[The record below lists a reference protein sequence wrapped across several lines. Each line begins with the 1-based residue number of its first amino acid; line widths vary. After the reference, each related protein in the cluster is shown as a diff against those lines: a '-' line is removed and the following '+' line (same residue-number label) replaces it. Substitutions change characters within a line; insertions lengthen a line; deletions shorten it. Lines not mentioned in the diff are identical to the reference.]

1 MFGWSVEHVDI
12 VLSLTAEEAGARGDA
27 VEVVGFGVETGKR
40 ERSSRPKTVL
50 ARHWERMQVPEP
62 KIIEPESLD
71 ANIEAAPNAD
81 AVFLVWAGERSAYLA
96 KTSMLRRRLMRI
108 FKAPDPK
115 QGDAPR
121 RSLNLRGV
129 ATRIEYWLTGSR
141 FESTLVHYALARRY
155 FPEDYLR
162 LVKLRMPAYIKLI
175 LSNEF
180 PRTQVSTRLGASRA
194 IHYGPFQSRAAAELF
209 ENEFLDL
216 FQIRRCQENLEPS
229 PQHPG
234 CIYGEMNRCLRPCQ
248 QVVTREEYLSEVARV
263 EEFLAGN
270 GAALISATTAAR
282 DRLSAE
288 MDFEEA
294 ARQHKRLERIQAV
307 LALRGDLACDIDRL
321 YGVAI
326 APSLAPD
333 SVRLW
338 FVCRGAWHAPMEFAL
353 TSLVS
358 LDQRLRELVASIQ
371 PAMPPLAERQEHL
384 ALLARWHYSS
394 WSDGEWIGFSA
405 LDQAPYRK
413 LVRAIS
419 RVSQKANSEQARA

>member
-1 MFGWSVEHVDI
+1 
-12 VLSLTAEEAGARGDA
+12 
-27 VEVVGFGVETGKR
+27 
-40 ERSSRPKTVL
+40 
-50 ARHWERMQVPEP
+50 MQVPEP
-62 KIIEPESLD
+62 KIIDPESLD
-71 ANIEAAPNAD
+71 ADIESVPNAD
-81 AVFLVWAGERSAYLA
+81 AVFLVWAGERSSYLA

-108 FKAPDPK
+108 FRPSEGIK
-115 QGDAPR
+115 

-129 ATRIEYWLTGSR
+129 ATRIEYWPTGSR
-141 FESTLVHYALARRY
+141 FESMLVHYALARRY
-155 FPEDYLR
+155 FPDAYLR
-162 LVKLRMPAYIKLI
+162 MIKLRMPAYVKLV
-175 LSNEF
+175 LANEF

-248 QVVTREEYLSEVARV
+248 QVVTREEYLSEVGRV

-270 GAALISATTAAR
+270 GAAMISATTAAR

-294 ARQHKRLERIQAV
+294 ARQHKRLERIQQV

-326 APSLAPD
+326 AASLAPD

-338 FVCRGAWHAPMEFAL
+338 FVCQGAWQAPVEFAL
-353 TSLVS
+353 TSLIS

-371 PAMPPLAERQEHL
+371 PAMPALAERQEHL
-384 ALLARWHYSS
+384 ALLARWRFST
-394 WSDGEWIGFSA
+394 WSDGEWIGFPG

-419 RVSQKANSEQARA
+419 RVSQKAASQSGVS

>member
-1 MFGWSVEHVDI
+1 MQIHEPQIIDP
-12 VLSLTAEEAGARGDA
+12 
-27 VEVVGFGVETGKR
+27 
-40 ERSSRPKTVL
+40 ER
-50 ARHWERMQVPEP
+50 
-62 KIIEPESLD
+62 LD
-71 ANIEAAPNAD
+71 AEIEAVPNAD

-108 FKAPDPK
+108 FKPSEEIK
-115 QGDAPR
+115 

-129 ATRIEYWLTGSR
+129 ATRIEYWPTGSR
-141 FESTLVHYALARRY
+141 LESTLVHYALARRY
-155 FPEDYLR
+155 FAEDYLR
-162 LVKLRMPAYIKLI
+162 LVKLRMPAYVKLI
-175 LSNEF
+175 LANEF

-194 IHYGPFQSRAAAELF
+194 IHYGPFPSRAAAELF

-263 EEFLAGN
+263 EEFLTGN
-270 GAALISATTAAR
+270 GAAMISTTAAAR

-294 ARQHKRLERIQAV
+294 ARQHRRLERIQQV
-307 LALRGDLACDIDRL
+307 VALRGELACDIERL

-338 FVCRGAWHAPMEFAL
+338 FVCRGAWQAPVEFTLA
-353 TSLVS
+353 SLIS

-371 PAMPPLAERQEHL
+371 PEMPPLSEKQEHL
-384 ALLARWHYSS
+384 ALLARWRYST
-394 WSDGEWIGFSA
+394 WSDGEWIGFAA

-419 RVSQKANSEQARA
+419 RVSQKASSEQAGA